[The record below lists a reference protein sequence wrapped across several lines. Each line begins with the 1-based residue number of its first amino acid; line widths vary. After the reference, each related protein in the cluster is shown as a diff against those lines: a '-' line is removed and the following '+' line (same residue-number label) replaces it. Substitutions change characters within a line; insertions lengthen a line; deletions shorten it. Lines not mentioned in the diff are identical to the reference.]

1 MLRLGKFTE
10 AIERGD
16 ERRSSLR
23 KENAGLYADFVRDN
37 PGASIDERTD
47 YAQTLINDTGVGSRG
62 LPTRAA
68 MQKSVDTYKK
78 AEATKAA
85 AAARAAES
93 RKQAAIRQRFTDVE
107 SIMANAAAMGQD
119 KAYVEGLL
127 TEFGYELDGI
137 DAIMTGVKDKQFQEW
152 QKDNEAAIQS
162 YLESPTK
169 AGYDLLLSRGG
180 DFKEN
185 ITTLFKSQYE
195 ASEETQS
202 KELKIALEVLA
213 SATDQADYDRQLRD
227 LRNKYPDAVFNK
239 VKSEVSLTEGLFEGN
254 MKTKLAEEV
263 VTARAKLEEL
273 SNEDSTPQDYE
284 RKRDQ
289 FLLTLSEDVRA
300 EVSKGGD
307 GSIVNGYGAN
317 FDRQMG
323 LRTDASVQKLRG
335 ELSDLSRQ
343 NLAPDDYKVERKE
356 LLALYPQAVQDGA
369 AEFVTQANTNFKET
383 TSERLEAE
391 VARLTSELDVLT
403 MRTDITPE
411 LYKEMLANKLAQ
423 YSTEAQAAAQA
434 AIAEDKA
441 NFTERDAARTAKTK
455 ETFSSEALFNL
466 NKLVMEPATTQ
477 EALTARI
484 NKDKRD
490 ATALGFKL
498 GETFGDDAQ
507 AKFDEKKAERDK
519 NEEARV
525 TSLVNSQTEAALNAA
540 INDTSFEAVRTKLEA
555 DLSANEGRNVVLNT
569 QQIKLLQA
577 QFDKGQSQLQ
587 ANMTDLATGQV
598 KDITQYASA
607 VAQSK
612 KEFVDSFVIQMQAGS
627 NGGVANARMRFGTL
641 AEETYDNIIS
651 AIREQNNQIE
661 VEKIRKAVTEM
672 NASRDNVTL
681 SDAVKANKA
690 LLENPT
696 IIGTANKDEI
706 PGIVADI
713 SQDLLVKATR
723 MASELDIP
731 LTEEVYEQ
739 MVLNLANGEHVPGQK
754 FDPNLIRASLLN
766 AFGATVDNAPNGGL
780 ERMAF
785 QEALEA
791 VGHDMLSLSQATP
804 AEFRAFGQEFKK
816 ARTQMATETYDIFGS
831 SFAEDVERST
841 PLVQDATKVS
851 VDNDPKIA
859 EALALMEPLLS
870 LSVDG
875 YIAADPPI
883 DVINEAATSIGNLVP
898 TLAASIE
905 DIDTELRRLDALSRT
920 SIYKT
925 SEHAQ
930 SVTERIQQLTALRNA
945 NQNTI
950 SQIEYAQEKYKELA
964 AKDLADRDQA
974 YNDYELEQA
983 MAQYNAAKLSG
994 EPINPRDFPEIIRE
1008 QIRADQAAAQQDQRD
1023 NNSSLFNRYIL
1034 GDRWRTD

>member
-1 MLRLGKFTE
+1 MIRLGKFTD
-10 AIERGD
+10 AIQAGD

-23 KENAGLYADFVRDN
+23 KENATLYSEFISQN
-37 PGASIDERTD
+37 PGASLEERTKF
-47 YAQTLINDTGVGSRG
+47 ANNLIQQTGVGSRG
-62 LPTRAA
+62 LPTKSTMKGAVDKY
-68 MQKSVDTYKK
+68 QKE
-78 AEATKAA
+78 EARKAA
-85 AAARAAES
+85 AAAKTAKREE
-93 RKQAAIRQRFTDVE
+93 QAAIRQQQEDI
-107 SIMANAAAMGQD
+107 SLILKNAALNGDSPEQI
-119 KAYVEGLL
+119 KATMEAL
-127 TEFGYELDGI
+127 GI
-137 DAIMTGVKDKQFQEW
+137 DTSETEGYFTRLGSMKFDNWANENKSAIAAYFENPTSAGYDALKVSGGADFADEIEGRFGGQFKAVEARQKLELEGKLRDLAQDSKDQITYDNAVQSLLDQYPPSVQSEVQSAAKQSKNDFSEK
-152 QKDNEAAIQS
+152 QKAAVSEEVVAIQS
-162 YLESPTK
+162 EL
-169 AGYDLLLSRGG
+169 DLLSRQ
-180 DFKEN
+180 DN
-185 ITTLFKSQYE
+185 T
-195 ASEETQS
+195 EE
-202 KELKIALEVLA
+202 
-213 SATDQADYDRQLRD
+213 DYK
-227 LRNKYPDAVFNK
+227 N
-239 VKSEVSLTEGLFEGN
+239 
-254 MKTKLAEEV
+254 
-263 VTARAKLEEL
+263 
-273 SNEDSTPQDYE
+273 
-284 RKRDQ
+284 KRDTILRKYSQ
-289 FLLTLSEDVRA
+289 EAQSEA
-300 EVSKGGD
+300 AQN
-307 GSIVNGYGAN
+307 IVTGY
-317 FDRQMG
+317 D
-323 LRTDASVQKLRG
+323 
-335 ELSDLSRQ
+335 
-343 NLAPDDYKVERKE
+343 
-356 LLALYPQAVQDGA
+356 
-369 AEFVTQANTNFKET
+369 
-383 TSERLEAE
+383 
-391 VARLTSELDVLT
+391 
-403 MRTDITPE
+403 
-411 LYKEMLANKLAQ
+411 
-423 YSTEAQAAAQA
+423 TEAQRQRELV
-434 AIAEDKA
+434 IKT
-441 NFTERDAARTAKTK
+441 NKDA
-455 ETFSSEALFNL
+455 FSSDALFNL
-466 NKLVMEPATTQ
+466 NELAMNPATTQ

-490 ATALGFKL
+490 ATAGGFDL
-498 GETFGDDAQ
+498 GETYGEDAQ
-507 AKFDEKKAERDK
+507 AKFDEKKTEREDVL
-519 NEEARV
+519 EDRV
-525 TSLVNSQTEAALNAA
+525 TSLVGQRTEAALNADA
-540 INDTSFEAVRTKLEA
+540 YNDTSFKAVRAKLEA
-555 DLSANEGRNVVLNT
+555 DLSASEGRNVVLNP

-577 QFDKGQSQLQ
+577 QFDKGTTQLQ
-587 ANMTDLATGQV
+587 KNMTALATGQV

-641 AEETYDNIIS
+641 AGETYDNIIS
-651 AIREQNNQIE
+651 AIREQNNQSE
-661 VEKIRKAVTEM
+661 AERIRTAVTEM
-672 NASRDNVTL
+672 NAARDTVTL

-964 AKDLADRDQA
+964 AKDIADRDQA
-974 YNDYELEQA
+974 QVDQVMDQA
-983 MAQYNAAKLSG
+983 QAEFDAAIASG
-994 EPINPRDFPEIIRE
+994 ERINPRTLSPAARSLLLAKRKADAEAQRE
-1008 QIRADQAAAQQDQRD
+1008 SNGSWFSR
-1023 NNSSLFNRYIL
+1023 NIL
-1034 GDRWRTD
+1034 GPKWQGDQGE